1 LGITTVGARVEHVS
15 YQNATAVSGH
25 IAPIFGLG
33 MTDRGSGGNFVGGG
47 GGTISSTTKEWC
59 RFVARRG
66 DRQTFSGQGG
76 CELALRDGGPLF
88 VSNARIGDR
97 DREFLLYNPESRI
110 SQLKVTA
117 GQLVELHDFDM
128 RLLGLYL
135 VAWVGMQLPSLG
147 LKLFGLSVA
156 AIPTWSLYRVWSS
169 KRAFR
174 ATQEQIRQGMAIVH
188 SDFEARGSAFH
199 S

>member
-1 LGITTVGARVEHVS
+1 MGSNDVALADSPGNPDSALDLSERNIGIVALPYAAGGSWEFTTVGAWVEHVS

-47 GGTISSTTKEWC
+47 GGIISSTTKEWC

-88 VSNARIGDR
+88 VSNARIGRTDQRIR
-97 DREFLLYNPESRI
+97 DRCPLDPPL
-110 SQLKVTA
+110 
-117 GQLVELHDFDM
+117 
-128 RLLGLYL
+128 
-135 VAWVGMQLPSLG
+135 
-147 LKLFGLSVA
+147 
-156 AIPTWSLYRVWSS
+156 
-169 KRAFR
+169 
-174 ATQEQIRQGMAIVH
+174 
-188 SDFEARGSAFH
+188 
-199 S
+199 